1 MAVKNK
7 TKQNK
12 TQQGIMS
19 ATEKNNE
26 QLNLFDLTCIAIMMV
41 THSSFHIRCSGF
53 EIINVK
59 GYLKM
64 Q

>member
-1 MAVKNK
+1 
-7 TKQNK
+7 
-12 TQQGIMS
+12 MS

-41 THSSFHIRCSGF
+41 VHCLFYIRCSGF

-59 GYLKM
+59 GYLKT

>member
-1 MAVKNK
+1 
-7 TKQNK
+7 
-12 TQQGIMS
+12 MS

-26 QLNLFDLTCIAIMMV
+26 QLNLFDLTRIAIMMV
-41 THSSFHIRCSGF
+41 THCSFYIRCSGF
-53 EIINVK
+53 EIIVK